1 MRLRLSSNGIEC
13 EALLGGEEGS
23 QVSQV
28 RQVDEGGLTLGLLL
42 RGDGAEDDG
51 SAGSV
56 GSAGSERSGGGARWA
71 AADGSRSG
79 VLQVTWRPRSNGVLT
94 PSLEAQA
101 AG

>member
-1 MRLRLSSNGIEC
+1 VRLRLSSNGIEC

-56 GSAGSERSGGGARWA
+56 GSAGSARSVGGVPASA
-71 AADGSRSG
+71 ITASSPGSRHITSA
-79 VLQVTWRPRSNGVLT
+79 V
-94 PSLEAQA
+94 
-101 AG
+101 